1 VRRPPRSDTHRPDQP
16 KPDRKNDLVGRA
28 GLKLAAALDRFAL
41 DAAVRRGQAVDVG
54 ASTGGFTQ
62 VLLERGAARVTAVD
76 VGHGQLHPGLRDD
89 ARVTSLEDTDW
100 KTLALG
106 TAPGPFDF
114 FTVDVSFVAARSML
128 RGLAFRLRPKA
139 QGVVLVKPQFE
150 LPDALLRGRDINAPE
165 TRQLALQRFAAK
177 AEGLGF
183 RVAAHA
189 DSPVAGG
196 EGTIELLAHL
206 IFEGR
211 SEKLP
216 RPGEKRPARPAPARR
231 PAGTLRLER
240 DLDWFAVVA
249 PGAEQPAAQE
259 ARRVLGTDVTTVA
272 GGLEMKGPL
281 ALGMHANLA
290 LRIPTRLLLRL
301 GQARAREF
309 GKLRHQLARL
319 PWEQV
324 LPPDVAVR
332 ISASASHCRLYHT
345 GAIDETVR
353 AAIGDRTGHAPAP
366 VAKLTGDKREADAQ
380 TAADEGAAPLVLV
393 RGVDDAWTI
402 SVDSSGE
409 RLNRRGWR
417 TDAGE
422 APLRETLAAT
432 LLELAGWTPGQAL
445 VDPMCGAGTLPIE
458 AGTAALGLAPGLQRA
473 FAFERWPAFDEAG
486 RAGWTALRDRA
497 RADRRD
503 TLAAPIVASDRSA
516 EAIATSRANAAR
528 AGVAAQVVFEQRALG
543 DVTAPAPAGLFVA
556 NPPYGA
562 RLGARRELPSLY
574 RELGA
579 VLRGRFSGWRAAV
592 VVPDVRL
599 ASAFRVPVASSHRL
613 FHGGLSVH
621 LLLLQP

>member
-1 VRRPPRSDTHRPDQP
+1 MTPET
-16 KPDRKNDLVGRA
+16 KPAPGELVGRA

-41 DAAVRRGQAVDVG
+41 ERAVRGGQAVDVG

-62 VLLERGAARVTAVD
+62 VLLERGAARVTAID
-76 VGHGQLHPGLRDD
+76 VGHGQLHPRLREDP
-89 ARVTSLEDTDW
+89 RVTLLEDTDW

-128 RGLAFRLRPKA
+128 RGLAFRLRAGA

-150 LPDALLRGRDINAPE
+150 LPDAVLRGRDINDPE
-165 TRQLALQRFAAK
+165 LRALALQRFAAK

-206 IFEGR
+206 TFAGR

-216 RPGEKRPARPAPARR
+216 QPGEKRPARPAPARR
-231 PAGTLRLER
+231 AAPGTLKLGGA
-240 DLDWFAVVA
+240 LDWFAVVA
-249 PGAEQPAAQE
+249 PGAEQASAQE
-259 ARRVLGTDVTTVA
+259 ARRVLGTDVTEVP
-272 GGLEMKGPL
+272 GGLQLKGPL

-290 LRIPTRLLLRL
+290 LRVPTRLLLRL

-324 LPPDVAVR
+324 LPAGVPVR
-332 ISASASHCRLYHT
+332 VSASASHCRLYHT

-353 AAIGDRTGHAPAP
+353 AAIGDRTGQAPE
-366 VAKLTGDKREADAQ
+366 K
-380 TAADEGAAPLVLV
+380 AATPSASDDSSGAAPLVLV
-393 RGVDDAWTI
+393 RGIDDVWTV

-417 TDAGE
+417 TEAGE

-445 VDPMCGAGTLPIE
+445 LDPMCGAGTIPIE
-458 AGTAALGLAPGLQRA
+458 AATAALGLAPGRGRA
-473 FAFERWPAFDEAG
+473 FAFERWPAFAQAG
-486 RAGWTALRDRA
+486 GDDWAALRERA
-497 RADRRD
+497 EADRRD
-503 TLAAPIVASDRSA
+503 SLAAPIVASDRSA
-516 EAIATSRANAAR
+516 EAVATARANAER
-528 AGVAAQVVFEQRALG
+528 AGVAAHVTLAERALG
-543 DVTAPAPAGLFVA
+543 EVTAPAATGLFVA
-556 NPPYGA
+556 NPPYGG
-562 RLGARRELPSLY
+562 RLGARRDLPALY
-574 RELGA
+574 REMGT
-579 VLRGRFSGWRAAV
+579 VLRSRFAGWRAAV
-592 VVPDVRL
+592 VVPDARL
-599 ASAFRVPVASSHRL
+599 ASAFRLPVTGSHRL

-621 LLLLQP
+621 LLLLQPRG

>member
-1 VRRPPRSDTHRPDQP
+1 VTSET
-16 KPDRKNDLVGRA
+16 KPAPGELVGRA

-41 DAAVRRGQAVDVG
+41 ERAVRGGQAVDVG

-76 VGHGQLHPGLRDD
+76 VGHGQLHPRLRKDP
-89 ARVTSLEDTDW
+89 RVTLLEDTDW

-128 RGLAFRLRPKA
+128 RGLAFRLRAGA

-150 LPDALLRGRDINAPE
+150 LPDAVLRGRDINDPE
-165 TRQLALQRFAAK
+165 LRALALQRFAAK

-206 IFEGR
+206 TFAGR

-216 RPGEKRPARPAPARR
+216 QPGEKRPARPAPARR
-231 PAGTLRLER
+231 AAPGTLKLGGA
-240 DLDWFAVVA
+240 LDWFAVVA
-249 PGAEQPAAQE
+249 PGAEQASAQE
-259 ARRVLGTDVTTVA
+259 ARRVLGTDVTEVP
-272 GGLEMKGPL
+272 GGLQLKGPL

-290 LRIPTRLLLRL
+290 LRVPTRLLLRL

-324 LPPDVAVR
+324 LPAGVPVR
-332 ISASASHCRLYHT
+332 VSASASHCRLYHT

-353 AAIGDRTGHAPAP
+353 AAIGDRTGQAPE
-366 VAKLTGDKREADAQ
+366 K
-380 TAADEGAAPLVLV
+380 AATPSASDDSSGAAPLVLV
-393 RGVDDAWTI
+393 RGIDDVWTV

-417 TDAGE
+417 TEAGE

-445 VDPMCGAGTLPIE
+445 LDPMCGAGTIPIE
-458 AGTAALGLAPGLQRA
+458 AATAALGLAPGRGRA
-473 FAFERWPAFDEAG
+473 FAFERWPAFAQAG
-486 RAGWTALRDRA
+486 SAAQSSPRERAE
-497 RADRRD
+497 ADRRD
-503 TLAAPIVASDRSA
+503 SLAAPIVASDRSA
-516 EAIATSRANAAR
+516 EAVATARANAER
-528 AGVAAQVVFEQRALG
+528 AGVAAHVTFAERALG
-543 DVTAPAPAGLFVA
+543 EVTVPAATGLFVA
-556 NPPYGA
+556 NPPYGG
-562 RLGARRELPSLY
+562 RLGARRDLPALY
-574 RELGA
+574 REMGT
-579 VLRGRFSGWRAAV
+579 VLRSRFAGWRAAV
-592 VVPDVRL
+592 VVPDARL
-599 ASAFRVPVASSHRL
+599 ASAFRLPVTGSHRL

-621 LLLLQP
+621 LLLLQPRG